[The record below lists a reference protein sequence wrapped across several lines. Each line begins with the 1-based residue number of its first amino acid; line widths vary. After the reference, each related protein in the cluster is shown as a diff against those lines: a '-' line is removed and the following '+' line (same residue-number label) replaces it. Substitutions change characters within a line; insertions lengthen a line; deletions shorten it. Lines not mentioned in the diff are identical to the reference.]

1 MGIRAAAEGREVR
14 RGAVREGRRLLRWDD
29 GGRDLRLP
37 ALARVPSPLASSLQ
51 LPSPPLHQRMEKFVE
66 AKVRK
71 CPLFLV
77 PSEKLPSPQPTMA
90 DEIDFTTGDAGA
102 SSTYPMQCSA
112 LRKNGFVVLKGRPC
126 KIVEMSTSKTGKH
139 GHAKVHL
146 VGIDIFTGKKYEDI
160 CPSTHNMD
168 VPNIKRNDYQ
178 LICIQDGYLSLLTE
192 TGEVREDLKLPEGE
206 LGKEIEGKY
215 NAGEDVQ
222 VSVMCA
228 MSEEYAVAI
237 KPCK

>member
-1 MGIRAAAEGREVR
+1 MTHIVPEAAG
-14 RGAVREGRRLLRWDD
+14 
-29 GGRDLRLP
+29 
-37 ALARVPSPLASSLQ
+37 
-51 LPSPPLHQRMEKFVE
+51 PPPR
-66 AKVRK
+66 
-71 CPLFLV
+71 
-77 PSEKLPSPQPTMA
+77 PTMA

-192 TGEVREDLKLPEGE
+192 TGEVREDLKVPEGE

-222 VSVMCA
+222 QFLSNNELSQRLRPLGCEQGICQKTRETKLKKMFLEGQMEHSGLAGDGRV
-228 MSEEYAVAI
+228 
-237 KPCK
+237 P

>member
-1 MGIRAAAEGREVR
+1 MVAREGGACDAPGPIPEMGLRWGRVRAGRLGCGKCGGPAPSLGTAAAATAAAGAAAVGDQ
-14 RGAVREGRRLLRWDD
+14 RGYADERHSCQLK
-29 GGRDLRLP
+29 
-37 ALARVPSPLASSLQ
+37 VPT
-51 LPSPPLHQRMEKFVE
+51 
-66 AKVRK
+66 
-71 CPLFLV
+71 
-77 PSEKLPSPQPTMA
+77 EKLPSPQPTMA